1 MNRKPIYNLFIWRL
15 KRFNLSMKTID
26 TWHVYLVF
34 HVAKLKLK
42 FLAELRSPWKV
53 TLKILN
59 LKAKK
64 IWFLSLPTSDTY
76 LQGKLS
82 HEQGRKMA
90 SKRRALGK
98 INVVCCGL
106 RAAGCFL
113 VSPPPWKIPCGRRG
127 GGKQVGPWR
136 SRPKGSKLSSTVSKI
151 LIWSPPKKSFT
162 FSSHIFLK
170 RFAKHDSAGPFK
182 AVGVW

>member
-1 MNRKPIYNLFIWRL
+1 MNRKPIYNLFIWCL

-34 HVAKLKLK
+34 HVAKLKWK

-98 INVVCCGL
+98 INVVCCGCGL

-113 VSPPPWKIPCGRRG
+113 VSPPPWKIPSAEEEEENRWGRG
-127 GGKQVGPWR
+127 GPGPR
-136 SRPKGSKLSSTVSKI
+136 DQNYHQL
-151 LIWSPPKKSFT
+151 
-162 FSSHIFLK
+162 
-170 RFAKHDSAGPFK
+170 
-182 AVGVW
+182 

>member
-106 RAAGCFL
+106 RAAGCGL
-113 VSPPPWKIPCGRRG
+113 LSCQPPTVENPLWPKRRRKTGGAVEVQAQGIKIIINC
-127 GGKQVGPWR
+127 KQNLNLIPT
-136 SRPKGSKLSSTVSKI
+136 KKEFYI
-151 LIWSPPKKSFT
+151 LISYLLKK
-162 FSSHIFLK
+162 IC
-170 RFAKHDSAGPFK
+170 
-182 AVGVW
+182 

>member
-1 MNRKPIYNLFIWRL
+1 MNRKPIYNLFIWCL

-34 HVAKLKLK
+34 HVAKLKWK

-106 RAAGCFL
+106 RAAFL
-113 VSPPPWKIPCGRRG
+113 SAPHRGKSLVAEEEEENRWGRG
-127 GGKQVGPWR
+127 GPGPR
-136 SRPKGSKLSSTVSKI
+136 DQNYHQL
-151 LIWSPPKKSFT
+151 
-162 FSSHIFLK
+162 
-170 RFAKHDSAGPFK
+170 
-182 AVGVW
+182 

>member
-1 MNRKPIYNLFIWRL
+1 MNRKPIYNLFIWCL

-34 HVAKLKLK
+34 HVAKLKWK

-64 IWFLSLPTSDTY
+64 IWFLSLPTTDTH
-76 LQGKLS
+76 LQGKPS

-90 SKRRALGK
+90 SKRRTLGK
-98 INVVCCGL
+98 INVVCWGSAGCGL
-106 RAAGCFL
+106 RAAFL
-113 VSPPPWKIPCGRRG
+113 LVPHRG
-127 GGKQVGPWR
+127 K
-136 SRPKGSKLSSTVSKI
+136 SLRPKRRRKTGGAVEVQAQGIKIIINCKQNLNLIPTKKEFYI
-151 LIWSPPKKSFT
+151 LISYLLKK
-162 FSSHIFLK
+162 IC
-170 RFAKHDSAGPFK
+170 
-182 AVGVW
+182 